1 MNRIFPR
8 NLTAQAAIEIAGN
21 PVTTRLE
28 SGVGNCFPGLEF
40 DHRNLD
46 RRFFPGL
53 VFEFVSTPNREAA
66 LRQGAR
72 LVRLDQDDPDLLPGT
87 FQGRQADAPDP
98 KTQRRL
104 ADDLNGDAGK
114 ALGHGV
120 WFLESITQGDKEIV
134 LRQNAQG
141 TPPLD
146 GMTIWRLVRSLE
158 PGPLTIQ
165 MAQRPEVA
173 GGPPGSSTEITLSG
187 WRRAY
192 TDSISGTISAA
203 YAAGELTQ
211 SLCSPWMHDFRDCA
225 CFYWASNHPDIVLGE
240 DLPGEP
246 VLPDAESKNPD
257 RANTPIDW
265 LRFDRSRLGTK
276 PAEPTD
282 DENRPAQMDHYQINE
297 HWQDLSIVLTGKEIS
312 NIFEPRPIEMKTPF
326 ATPDLLAAKL
336 VELGTLEHVLALE
349 YLYARYSVLNP
360 KRAKTK
366 ELQDDVTFV
375 YHELLL
381 IAVSE
386 MRHLRWVNQLLWEL
400 DHLKLTSKR
409 FGPTLD
415 IAPKVPAQNDRM
427 RKRKLR
433 TLTKD
438 VLDDFIAVEE
448 PSGSLDGQYAAVVS
462 TLRDKTKYPEELAQ
476 LALRIIADGTQ
487 HFSRFREIRVV
498 LKPYFDKK
506 SAAYLVN
513 LTPAGASRAKKALDS
528 YTGIVTNLGD
538 AYAKGDAEDFHL
550 ISDARQLMFNLDRE
564 AELLAG
570 DNLGVPFFT

>member
-257 RANTPIDW
+257 R
-265 LRFDRSRLGTK
+265 
-276 PAEPTD
+276 
-282 DENRPAQMDHYQINE
+282 
-297 HWQDLSIVLTGKEIS
+297 EIG
-312 NIFEPRPIEMKTPF
+312 R
-326 ATPDLLAAKL
+326 A
-336 VELGTLEHVLALE
+336 HV
-349 YLYARYSVLNP
+349 
-360 KRAKTK
+360 
-366 ELQDDVTFV
+366 
-375 YHELLL
+375 
-381 IAVSE
+381 
-386 MRHLRWVNQLLWEL
+386 
-400 DHLKLTSKR
+400 
-409 FGPTLD
+409 
-415 IAPKVPAQNDRM
+415 
-427 RKRKLR
+427 
-433 TLTKD
+433 
-438 VLDDFIAVEE
+438 
-448 PSGSLDGQYAAVVS
+448 
-462 TLRDKTKYPEELAQ
+462 
-476 LALRIIADGTQ
+476 
-487 HFSRFREIRVV
+487 
-498 LKPYFDKK
+498 
-506 SAAYLVN
+506 
-513 LTPAGASRAKKALDS
+513 
-528 YTGIVTNLGD
+528 
-538 AYAKGDAEDFHL
+538 
-550 ISDARQLMFNLDRE
+550 
-564 AELLAG
+564 
-570 DNLGVPFFT
+570 